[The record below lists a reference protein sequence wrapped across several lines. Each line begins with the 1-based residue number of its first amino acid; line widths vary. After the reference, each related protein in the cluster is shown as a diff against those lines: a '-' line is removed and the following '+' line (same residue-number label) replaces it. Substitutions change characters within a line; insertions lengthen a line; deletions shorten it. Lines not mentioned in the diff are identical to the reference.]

1 MSWRTLLALPLS
13 AWLLGETLRPPRLE
27 ARLPL
32 HERRSG
38 CDYPWAMRTYLQAYA
53 RKEERR
59 RIALQLLHA
68 AESERRLCKDDTTL
82 LRERIEGLR
91 KILSP

>member
-1 MSWRTLLALPLS
+1 
-13 AWLLGETLRPPRLE
+13 
-27 ARLPL
+27 
-32 HERRSG
+32 
-38 CDYPWAMRTYLQAYA
+38 MRTYLQAYA